1 MTPLNTKRLYVYP
14 LTSIT
19 NWVTDFFGAHQRCRR
34 INTTVTEQYPVH
46 LSEKV
51 KTEDM
56 FLSFELNFESI
67 HALFQTCVTCAYA
80 HNSGNKSG
88 QAVFIKL

>member
-1 MTPLNTKRLYVYP
+1 MCILGL
-14 LTSIT
+14 LSQIGLQI
-19 NWVTDFFGAHQRCRR
+19 FFGAHQRCKR
-34 INTTVTEQYPVH
+34 INITVTEQHSVH

-51 KTEDM
+51 KTEDV
-56 FLSFELNFESI
+56 FKYFESI